1 MAKEKTSGIYF
12 KVTDEERE
20 LIEQRMALMGVRNM
34 SAYIRKMCIDGYI
47 VQLQIKELDECAKL
61 LRHTSNNV
69 NQIACRVNSG
79 GGVYP
84 DEVDEITAKLT
95 EALGRV
101 TDYVENPEKTN
112 GGDLVMAYQCN
123 PSIADQEFLFAKRQ
137 YAVITGRE
145 RKDNDVIAYHLRQ
158 SFKPGE
164 ITPEVAN
171 KIGYDL
177 AMSLTKGKHAFIV
190 CTHVDKHHIH
200 SHIVFNSTAIDCTRK
215 FRNFWRSSFA
225 IRKISDMLCLENGLS
240 VIAEPKPSR
249 GSYATWLGED
259 NPPTVR
265 GQLEGLIDTALG
277 QGCKDFDSFLAAMKA
292 AGAEVKRGKHLA
304 FKIPNGKR
312 FVRCDSL
319 GVDYSETAIMERI
332 SGKRIVAPKA
342 RTAVKSKPNLLIDIQ
357 TKMQQA
363 NSPGFERWAKIF
375 NLKEMAKTVIYLQE
389 KGLTDFGEL
398 EKACDAVAQKF
409 DVLSDQSKAAS
420 ARMKDISELQ
430 KHIGAYGKTREIY
443 AQYRKLTGSKR
454 EKFYEQHSSEI
465 TACQA
470 AKRYFDSLGLKEL
483 PSMQSLKQEYAMLQ
497 AENKKRY
504 PEYKQAREKMIELL
518 TAKNNVDRILGVT
531 EKEKNRSRQQ
541 EAR

>member
-1 MAKEKTSGIYF
+1 MATTRLMPLHSG
-12 KVTDEERE
+12 KGRTV
-20 LIEQRMALMGVRNM
+20 A
-34 SAYIRKMCIDGYI
+34 
-47 VQLQIKELDECAKL
+47 
-61 LRHTSNNV
+61 
-69 NQIACRVNSG
+69 
-79 GGVYP
+79 
-84 DEVDEITAKLT
+84 

-112 GGDLVMAYQCN
+112 GGDLVTAYQCN
-123 PSIADQEFLFAKRQ
+123 PSIVDQEFLFSKRQ
-137 YAVITGRE
+137 YAATTGRE

-164 ITPEVAN
+164 ITPELAN

-249 GSYATWLGED
+249 GSYGTWLGED
-259 NPPTVR
+259 KPPTVR
-265 GQLEGLIDTALG
+265 GQLEQIIDTALG
-277 QGCKDFDSFLAAMKA
+277 QGCKDFDSFLAAMKT

-304 FKIPNGKR
+304 FKIQNGKR
-312 FVRCDSL
+312 
-319 GVDYSETAIMERI
+319 I
-332 SGKRIVAPKA
+332 IVPKA
-342 RTAVKSKPNLLIDIQ
+342 KAAVQSRPNLLIDIQ
-357 TKMQQA
+357 AKMQQA

-389 KGLTDFGEL
+389 KGLTDLGEL
-398 EKACDAVAQKF
+398 EKVCDAVVQKF
-409 DVLSDQSKAAS
+409 NDLSDQLKAAS

-443 AQYRKLTGSKR
+443 AQYRKLTGRKR

-465 TACQA
+465 TVCQA
-470 AKRYFDSLGLKEL
+470 AKRYFDSLGLKKL
-483 PSMQSLKQEYAMLQ
+483 PSMQSLKQEYAMLKT
-497 AENKKRY
+497 ENRKRY
-504 PEYKQAREKMIELL
+504 PEYKQAPGIYRGIACRYSAHSHNQKYVSPEQTCALMATIQHP
-518 TAKNNVDRILGVT
+518 A
-531 EKEKNRSRQQ
+531 Q
-541 EAR
+541 E

>member
-1 MAKEKTSGIYF
+1 MKIATTRLMPLHSG
-12 KVTDEERE
+12 KGRTV
-20 LIEQRMALMGVRNM
+20 A
-34 SAYIRKMCIDGYI
+34 
-47 VQLQIKELDECAKL
+47 
-61 LRHTSNNV
+61 
-69 NQIACRVNSG
+69 
-79 GGVYP
+79 
-84 DEVDEITAKLT
+84 

-112 GGDLVMAYQCN
+112 GGDLVTAYQCN
-123 PSIADQEFLFAKRQ
+123 PSIADQEFLFSKRQ
-137 YAVITGRE
+137 YAAITGRE

-164 ITPEVAN
+164 ITPELAN

-190 CTHVDKHHIH
+190 CTHVDKQHIH

-249 GSYATWLGED
+249 GSYGTWLGED
-259 NPPTVR
+259 KPPTVR
-265 GQLEGLIDTALG
+265 GQLEQIIDTALG
-277 QGCKDFDSFLAAMKA
+277 QGCKDFDSFLAAMKT

-304 FKIPNGKR
+304 FKIQNGKR
-312 FVRCDSL
+312 
-319 GVDYSETAIMERI
+319 I
-332 SGKRIVAPKA
+332 IVPKA
-342 RTAVKSKPNLLIDIQ
+342 KAAVQSRPNLLIDIQ
-357 TKMQQA
+357 AKMQQA

-389 KGLTDFGEL
+389 KGLTDLGEL
-398 EKACDAVAQKF
+398 EKVCDAVVQKF
-409 DVLSDQSKAAS
+409 NDLSDQLKAAS

-443 AQYRKLTGSKR
+443 AQYRKLTGRKR

-465 TACQA
+465 TVCQA
-470 AKRYFDSLGLKEL
+470 AKRYFDSLGLKKL
-483 PSMQSLKQEYAMLQ
+483 PSMQSLKQEYAMLKT
-497 AENKKRY
+497 ENRKRY
-504 PEYKQAREKMIELL
+504 PEYKQAPGIYRGIACRYSAHSHNQKYVSPEQTCALMATIQHP
-518 TAKNNVDRILGVT
+518 A
-531 EKEKNRSRQQ
+531 Q
-541 EAR
+541 E

>member
-1 MAKEKTSGIYF
+1 MAATRLMPLHSG
-12 KVTDEERE
+12 KGRTV
-20 LIEQRMALMGVRNM
+20 A
-34 SAYIRKMCIDGYI
+34 
-47 VQLQIKELDECAKL
+47 
-61 LRHTSNNV
+61 
-69 NQIACRVNSG
+69 
-79 GGVYP
+79 
-84 DEVDEITAKLT
+84 
-95 EALGRV
+95 EALDRV

-112 GGDLVMAYQCN
+112 GGDLVTAYQCN
-123 PSIADQEFLFAKRQ
+123 PSIVDQEFLFSKRQ
-137 YAVITGRE
+137 YAATTGRE

-164 ITPEVAN
+164 ITPELAN

-249 GSYATWLGED
+249 GSYGTWLGED
-259 NPPTVR
+259 KPPTVR
-265 GQLEGLIDTALG
+265 GQLEQIIDTALG
-277 QGCKDFDSFLAAMKA
+277 QGCKDFDSFLAAMKT

-304 FKIPNGKR
+304 FKIQNGKR
-312 FVRCDSL
+312 
-319 GVDYSETAIMERI
+319 I
-332 SGKRIVAPKA
+332 IVPKA
-342 RTAVKSKPNLLIDIQ
+342 KAAVQSRPNLLIDIQ
-357 TKMQQA
+357 AKMQQA

-389 KGLTDFGEL
+389 KGLTDLGEL
-398 EKACDAVAQKF
+398 EKVCDAVVQKF
-409 DVLSDQSKAAS
+409 NDLSDQLKAAS

-443 AQYRKLTGSKR
+443 AQYRKLTGRKR

-465 TACQA
+465 TVCQA
-470 AKRYFDSLGLKEL
+470 AKRYFDSLGLKKL
-483 PSMQSLKQEYAMLQ
+483 PSIQSLKQEYATLY
-497 AENKKRY
+497 AENRKRY

-518 TAKNNVDRILGVT
+518 TAKNNVERILGAT
-531 EKEKNRSRQQ
+531 EKEKNRDRQQ
-541 EAR
+541 GAR